1 MRYSGLYSVPGFL
14 WWNWSSVL
22 AGLWL
27 QCISSRLPVRRVSPA
42 GQQTRRSPSKTQ
54 IQIHRPRGAERPH
67 FHVWE
72 KCESVVK
79 VHSWQSLTRCF
90 LTCVLRN
97 QAVDPEE
104 ASMLF
109 VTKCPCDECVPL
121 IRGAGIT
128 HIYTTDQDRD
138 KNKGDIS
145 YLKFSSLKK
154 ISKFTVS
161 AENPPL

>member
-1 MRYSGLYSVPGFL
+1 MRYSGQYSVPGFL
-14 WWNWSSVL
+14 WWNWSSEL

-27 QCISSRLPVRRVSPA
+27 QRISSRLPVRRVSPA
-42 GQQTRRSPSKTQ
+42 GHQTGGSPTKTQ

-67 FHVWE
+67 CHVR
-72 KCESVVK
+72 KKGKSVGK
-79 VHSWQSLTRCF
+79 VYSWQSLTRRF
-90 LTCVLRN
+90 LPRVLRN
-97 QAVDPEE
+97 QAVNPEE

-138 KNKGDIS
+138 KDKGDIS
-145 YLKFSSLKK
+145 YLKFSSLKN

-161 AENPPL
+161 AEKPPL